1 MKMNNTN
8 YCNEGYL
15 RLAAAVVELA
25 VKDYTKALRKLHRKS
40 HDENARRMA
49 DECERFFKN
58 EAETYTNIDGQAII
72 KAIRKRVDDEHRQGR
87 NRDEWKCAIKI

>member
-1 MKMNNTN
+1 MKMKNTN

-25 VKDYTKALRKLHRKS
+25 VKDYTKALRKLHRKPQ
-40 HDENARRMA
+40 DENARRVA
-49 DECERFFKN
+49 EECERFFKN

-72 KAIRKRVDDEHRQGR
+72 KAIRKRVDEEHGEGR
-87 NRDEWKCAIKI
+87 KQSEQKCVVKI